1 MHLLM
6 KKLKKHYISELSHW
20 YKTKT
25 SALCYF
31 PTVTISFFSKDYIIN
46 IFWKIL
52 ISILKCF
59 TCLLHMNF
67 IYNRCYLYFYPNLSL
82 NILISF
88 KILNYI
94 DIHKHIVTLNN
105 YILKY
110 NMERTSERILAA
122 LIYRYT
128 LCITNSVQCKL
139 VW

>member
-1 MHLLM
+1 MHLLI
-6 KKLKKHYISELSHW
+6 KKLKKHFISELSHR

-31 PTVTISFFSKDYIIN
+31 PTVTISFFSKDRIIN
-46 IFWKIL
+46 IVWKIS

-59 TCLLHMNF
+59 TCLLQMKF
-67 IYNRCYLYFYPNLSL
+67 MCNRCYLYFYPNLSL

-88 KILNYI
+88 EILNYN
-94 DIHKHIVTLNN
+94 DIHKNIVTLNN

-110 NMERTSERILAA
+110 NMERTSERILAT